1 MSEIQKP
8 IPKAPQRLSAK
19 PIGETKPSR
28 FITVFW
34 WLVFIVPV
42 IFTYVAFQS
51 IWLVAIL
58 IVLRVAIMFIPKF
71 RDRNKVKTVVALEPV
86 PEPNANLNTKASLLT
101 PYIEEAKDEWYGLL
115 RFLHIYDK
123 YKEEKYLGD
132 YRRLRGWDK

>member
-1 MSEIQKP
+1 M
-8 IPKAPQRLSAK
+8 
-19 PIGETKPSR
+19 
-28 FITVFW
+28 FW

-51 IWLVAIL
+51 IWLVIIL
-58 IVLRVAIMFIPKF
+58 VVLRVAIMFIPKIQN
-71 RDRNKVKTVVALEPV
+71 RNKTKPTAPAEHKEP
-86 PEPNANLNTKASLLT
+86 EANANLNTRTSPLT